1 MKKKSR
7 FLTGLLSAVMALSLF
22 AMPAAAEGAEEANTA
37 NPVWT
42 QSAGSITIH
51 KYEFNGTNDKHA
63 TGEADDT
70 QVPNDASALKGA
82 TFTAYKVKDEEWLRN
97 YYSGKTGSYTDAD
110 LQWNTYVDTNAQ
122 GQYVAKTGYVS
133 AGTAITDDNGVGTIQ
148 LTELGLYLVIETASP
163 AAVTSPC
170 DPFLVSIP
178 MTHVAGASDG
188 KDWLYKVHVYP
199 KNKTSYGNVD
209 LVKKG
214 YVGNSNTDERVVK
227 NVAFKLYKSTENDAT
242 KVVAYSTENKS
253 KWTEVTTNAKDQA
266 LTLKTNE
273 DGKISVSDLP
283 KGYYC
288 FVEQSIDVDKAYIV
302 NQAPHYFKID
312 DNSQA
317 VKIDYDST
325 NKTFTQNGDFAS
337 TLIYEVKDTRP
348 DVEKQVAN
356 RDKKDEEGDYV
367 KASDYNVGDEIPY
380 VVTVTVPKELVNATT
395 KADAEKSFI
404 FEVKDTPTNLET
416 VVDSV
421 KVYAYDDTSVT
432 TGVDVAY
439 DKNPN
444 ATKGKGYTVKFT
456 QDALKELTNN
466 GQNDTFTIKYSAKLT
481 NDAKLDANGNPN
493 TINLKYSN
501 TIDVDGNVVPGDNS
515 TSEIENKAIV
525 YSFSIKVLKRAD
537 KADGTPLN
545 GVLFDLYKQDD
556 KGVTS
561 GSSIGFKDANASKM
575 FTKVK
580 SNLKTAGKGEVSVS
594 GLANGTYYLV
604 ETKAYSGYNLLSEP
618 FEVQLNIEYEKTLDE
633 HDEYVN
639 GKLVHH
645 KENGQEKYFGDK
657 NNPQTVGEV
666 VATVINRKGLQLP
679 VTGGFGTLL
688 FSGIGALLV
697 VGGVGVLMS
706 TKKKKKGNA

>member
-1 MKKKSR
+1 MQKKSR
-7 FLTGLLSAVMALSLF
+7 FLTGLLSAVMALTLF
-22 AMPAAAEGAEEANTA
+22 ALPATAAEAEGANTA

-42 QSAGSITIH
+42 QSEGSITIH

-70 QVPNDASALKGA
+70 RVPDGASALEGA

-122 GQYVAKTGYVS
+122 GQYVAKAAYAS
-133 AGTAITDDNGVGTIQ
+133 AGTATTDNNGVGTIQ

-178 MTHVAGASDG
+178 MTHAAGASAG

-214 YVGNSNTDERVVK
+214 YVGNSNEEERVVK

-242 KVVAYSTENKS
+242 KVVAYSTANNS
-253 KWTEVTTNAKDQA
+253 KWTAVTTNAKGQA
-266 LTLKTNE
+266 LTLKTGEN
-273 DGKISVSDLP
+273 GKISVSDLP

-302 NQAPHYFKID
+302 NQAPHYFKIN

-325 NKTFTQNGDFAS
+325 NNTFTQNGDFAS

-356 RDKKDEEGDYV
+356 RDKKAGEGDYV

-380 VVTVTVPKELVNATT
+380 VVTVTVPKELVTATP
-395 KADAEKSFI
+395 KADTEKSFI
-404 FEVKDTPTNLET
+404 FEVKDTPTNLE
-416 VVDSV
+416 VVGDSV
-421 KVYAYDDTSVT
+421 KVYAHDDTSVT
-432 TGVDVAY
+432 TGVNVAY
-439 DKNPN
+439 DPTPN

-456 QDALKELTNN
+456 QDALKALTNN

-501 TIDVDGNVVPGDNS
+501 TIDVNGNVVPGDNS

-561 GSSIGFKDANASKM
+561 GSSIGFKDANASKK

-580 SNLKTAGKGEVSVS
+580 SNLETTGEGEVSVG

-618 FEVQLNIEYEKTLDE
+618 FEVQLNIEYKKTLDK

-645 KENGQEKYFGDK
+645 KENEQTKYFGDE

-666 VATVINRKGLQLP
+666 VATVINRKGITLP

-697 VGGVGVLMS
+697 VGGVGVLMG
-706 TKKKKKGNA
+706 TKKKKDNA

>member
-22 AMPAAAEGAEEANTA
+22 AMPAAAADGEPVVNTA

-42 QSAGSITIH
+42 QSTGSITIH
-51 KYEFNGTNDKHA
+51 KYEFNGTSNSYA
-63 TGEADDT
+63 TGEEDAT
-70 QVPNDASALKGA
+70 KVPAEAKALEGA
-82 TFTAYKVKDEEWLRN
+82 TFTAYKVQDETWLRN

-110 LQWNTYVDTNAQ
+110 LQWITYVDKNNQ
-122 GQYVAKTGYVS
+122 GQYVAKAKYTS
-133 AGTAITDDNGVGTIQ
+133 AGETKTDDKGKGTIS
-148 LTELGLYLVIETASP
+148 LTELGLYLVIETAPP

-178 MTHVAGASDG
+178 MTRVAGTSAG
-188 KDWLYKVHVYP
+188 EDWLYNVHVYP

-214 YVGNSNTDERVVK
+214 YVGNSNTEERAVK
-227 NVAFKLYKSTENDAT
+227 DVTFKLYKSNDAANI
-242 KVVAYSTENKS
+242 VAYSTENED
-253 KWTEVTTNAKDQA
+253 KWTEITTNAKGQP

-273 DGKISVSDLP
+273 NGQISVSDLP

-288 FVEQSIDVDKAYIV
+288 FVEQSIDTDKAYIV

-312 DNSQA
+312 DNSKA
-317 VKIDYDST
+317 VKIVYDSAT
-325 NKTFTQNGDFAS
+325 KTFSESGTSES
-337 TLIYEVKDTRP
+337 TLTYEVKDTRP

-356 RDKKDEEGDYV
+356 RDKKTGEDDYV
-367 KASDYNVGDEIPY
+367 EASDYNVGDEIPY
-380 VVTVTVPKELVNATT
+380 VVIVTVPKELVTATP
-395 KADAEKSFI
+395 KADTEKSFV
-404 FEVKDTPTNLET
+404 FEVKDTPTNLE
-416 VVDSV
+416 VVENSV
-421 KVYAYDDTSVT
+421 KVYAHNGTTEVTS
-432 TGVDVAY
+432 GVDVVY
-439 DKNPN
+439 DTTSN

-456 QDALKELTNN
+456 QDALKALTNN
-466 GQNDTFTIKYSAKLT
+466 GENDTFTIKYSAKLT
-481 NDAKLDANGNPN
+481 NDAKLDADGNPN

-501 TIDVDGNVVPGDNS
+501 TIDVDGNIVPGDNN
-515 TSEIENKAIV
+515 TSEIEDEAIV

-537 KADGTPLN
+537 KADGTALN

-556 KGVTS
+556 KGTTS
-561 GSSIGFKDANASKM
+561 GSSIGFKGANANKM

-580 SNLKTAGKGEVSVS
+580 SNLETKGNGEVSVG

-604 ETKAYSGYNLLSEP
+604 ETKAYNGYNLLSEP
-618 FEVQLNIEYEKTLDE
+618 FEVQLNIEYKKTWKKLD
-633 HDEYVN
+633 DYVN

-645 KENGQEKYFGDK
+645 EETNRVKYFGDE
-657 NNPQTVGEV
+657 NNQQTVGEV

-706 TKKKKKGNA
+706 TKKKKGNA